1 MLCTPFRITFNI
13 RTNPKYPDL
22 KSSDLNIPE
31 TEEKY
36 LKIID
41 GALFND
47 STITL
52 RIASEIVFF
61 CNKDGFTHF
70 SHKKNRS
77 LKLGDYTIEFTI
89 YKK

>member
-1 MLCTPFRITFNI
+1 MLCTPSRITFNI

-52 RIASEIVFF
+52 RKASEIVFF
-61 CNKDGFTHF
+61 VTKMVLLTFHT
-70 SHKKNRS
+70 KK
-77 LKLGDYTIEFTI
+77 IAH
-89 YKK
+89 